1 MPQPMT
7 LHTKESPMLFPPY
20 RNEFFIQMEV
30 CRTVSIGVEQTST
43 GARIGR
49 GLPDGERTAA
59 AQAHPSPAASRE
71 LAIRRP

>member
-30 CRTVSIGVEQTST
+30 CRTDSIGVEQTSKEACT
-43 GARIGR
+43 GR
-49 GLPDGERTAA
+49 GLADGERTTAT
-59 AQAHPSPAASRE
+59 QAHPSPAASRG
-71 LAIRRP
+71 LAIPRP